1 MKPRRTRS
9 KRGVRWCIPL
19 GQIATRV
26 IFLRPWIANAVI
38 TPNAFVQIAKIIK
51 DGEFKPKVYTF
62 NMLTDEAITLTY
74 SPAWKDKIPENVQK
88 AVEDAKAK
96 ILAGELK
103 VPQIDF
109 TEKEDDKD

>member
-1 MKPRRTRS
+1 M
-9 KRGVRWCIPL
+9 
-19 GQIATRV
+19 
-26 IFLRPWIANAVI
+26 IANAVI
-38 TPNAFVQIAKIIK
+38 TPNAFVQIAKLIK
-51 DGEFKPKVYTF
+51 DGKFKPQVYTF

-74 SPAWKDKIPENVQK
+74 SPALKDKVPEKVQK
-88 AVEDAKAK
+88 AVEAAKAK